1 MAKVFCAIDRQTIN
15 YIFSVVPLLF
25 RSMYSPIQET
35 WIGRTSRKW
44 ELLNWS
50 SVHETWWNFIISLGT
65 LSYYNRRNISWNQT
79 ISFSPDTILE
89 FLCEHLITRI
99 QTITGLRSKIEKV
112 PRDIQV
118 TGTWSCWN
126 WKWLKIR
133 PIAYL
138 SMGNVP
144 TYFEDK
150 RWKI

>member
-1 MAKVFCAIDRQTIN
+1 MYIKFMIN

-35 WIGRTSRKW
+35 WIGQTSRKW

-89 FLCEHLITRI
+89 ILCEHLITRI

-112 PRDIQV
+112 PRDIIFKLHV
-118 TGTWSCWN
+118 LGLAGTGSD
-126 WKWLKIR
+126 LKLDQLHIC
-133 PIAYL
+133 PWEMFLHIL
-138 SMGNVP
+138 KTLLKTG
-144 TYFEDK
+144 
-150 RWKI
+150 WKI